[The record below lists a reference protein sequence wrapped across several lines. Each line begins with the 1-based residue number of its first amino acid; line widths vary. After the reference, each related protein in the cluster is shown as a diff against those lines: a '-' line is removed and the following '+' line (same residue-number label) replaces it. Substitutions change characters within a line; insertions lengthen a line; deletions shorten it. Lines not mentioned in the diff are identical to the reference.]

1 MVIATITKSY
11 YDWDGRKYLELSVD
25 GNFVR
30 AKIPYRYN
38 RVMCRVQGIRPIQE
52 FRDGE
57 MVDVFLERKS
67 WDGEIYWVIRGI
79 RSLSDV

>member
-1 MVIATITKSY
+1 MVVATITKSY
-11 YDWDGRKYLELSVD
+11 YDWDGRKYLELNVD

-52 FRDGE
+52 FKNGE
-57 MVDVFLERKS
+57 IVDVFLERKS

-79 RSLSDV
+79 RSLIDV